1 MINFIL
7 EENKLIFAKDVKI
20 VEEVLRAEYCAV
32 TRTIASL

>member
-7 EENKLIFAKDVKI
+7 EENKLIFDKGIKVVEKI
-20 VEEVLRAEYCAV
+20 LRAEYCAV